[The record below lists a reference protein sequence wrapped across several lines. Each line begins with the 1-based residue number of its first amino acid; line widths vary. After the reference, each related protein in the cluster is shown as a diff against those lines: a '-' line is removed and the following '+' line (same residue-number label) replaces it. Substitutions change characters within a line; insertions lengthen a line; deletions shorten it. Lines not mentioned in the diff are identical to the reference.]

1 VEWFIPAVLAAMIRL
16 SFSLIVAGLGEA
28 TAERAGVY
36 NIGMEGYMLFGA
48 FFGYYAALLT
58 GHLWLGFLVAI
69 VAGLILSLIHA
80 YCSITLRV
88 NQIVTGVGLWLLG
101 IGVTSFLYRL
111 LGGVKTVDS
120 LPQANWGVLN
130 DIPVLG
136 QILFD
141 QNALV
146 YVGFALVVVF
156 AYVFKRTR
164 FGVLNAA
171 VGENPLAVDL
181 AGHSVTRIRY
191 ISVLICGAMSGLAGA
206 YLSLGILGTFSEN
219 MTAGRGFIAL
229 CIVIFGKWN
238 PWKIAGGALL
248 FAGADA
254 LQARLQAV
262 NAPIPFPFLLM
273 IPYLVTLVVLV
284 AAMRRG
290 EAPAKLGVPYG
301 KNED

>member
-1 VEWFIPAVLAAMIRL
+1 VEWFIPAVLAAMVRL
-16 SFSLIVAGLGEA
+16 SFSLVVAALGEA

-48 FFGYYAALLT
+48 FFGYYGVLVT
-58 GHLWLGFLVAI
+58 GSLWVGFI
-69 VAGLILSLIHA
+69 VGIIAGTILSLLHA

-111 LGGVKTVDS
+111 IGGVKPIHS
-120 LPQANWGVLN
+120 LSNANWGALN

-146 YVGFALVVVF
+146 YVGFAMVIVF

-191 ISVLICGAMSGLAGA
+191 KSVLICGAMSGLAGA
-206 YLSLGILGTFSEN
+206 YLSLGILGAFSEN

-254 LQARLQAV
+254 LQARLQAIG
-262 NAPIPFPFLLM
+262 APIPFPFLLM
-273 IPYLVTLVVLV
+273 IPYVLTLVVLV
-284 AAMRRG
+284 TAMRKG
-290 EAPAKLGVPYG
+290 EGPAKLGVPYS